1 LEEVVRA
8 ALAQIDSGIDVARN
22 LECIQ
27 RFTRVAADD
36 GADLVVFPEYSMY
49 EKKVVDQTF
58 AGAAEPLDGPFARAL
73 GRLAREQQ
81 VTLVAG
87 VVESNPRG
95 PRPYNTIV
103 AFGPAGDLLAA
114 YRKTHLFDSYGFHE
128 SACITP
134 APDLDPAV
142 FEVAG
147 ARAGLMTCY
156 DLRFPE
162 VARRL
167 ADADADLMLVC
178 SSWVPGDGK
187 ADQWRVL
194 ARARAIENACFVAAV
209 SQTVPV
215 SIGRSLLVDPA
226 GVVLRELDPGPAVA
240 VIDVDLAAVSEMRRK
255 NPALEHRRFAVVPAS
270 GLTF

>member
-1 LEEVVRA
+1 
-8 ALAQIDSGIDVARN
+8 
-22 LECIQ
+22 
-27 RFTRVAADD
+27 
-36 GADLVVFPEYSMY
+36 
-49 EKKVVDQTF
+49 
-58 AGAAEPLDGPFARAL
+58 
-73 GRLAREQQ
+73 
-81 VTLVAG
+81 
-87 VVESNPRG
+87 
-95 PRPYNTIV
+95 
-103 AFGPAGDLLAA
+103 
-114 YRKTHLFDSYGFHE
+114 
-128 SACITP
+128 
-134 APDLDPAV
+134 
-142 FEVAG
+142 
-147 ARAGLMTCY
+147 MTCY

-270 GLTF
+270 RLTF